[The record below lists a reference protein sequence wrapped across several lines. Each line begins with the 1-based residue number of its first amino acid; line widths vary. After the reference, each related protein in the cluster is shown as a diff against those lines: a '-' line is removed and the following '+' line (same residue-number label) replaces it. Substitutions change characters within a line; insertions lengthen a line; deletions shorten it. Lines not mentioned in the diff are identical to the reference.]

1 MSTTEAAG
9 RAGRSG
15 PDPAPPSGKSGT
27 PGTPGT
33 PGTGVTGGED
43 GGRRRP
49 GLVSTNAGRTL
60 GLLVSLAVLGA
71 CLVLSL
77 AFGAKSIPVADVWQA
92 LTADDGSEDAFI
104 VRDLRVPR
112 AFLGLIVG
120 AALGVSGALI
130 QALTRNPLA
139 DPGILG
145 VNAGAGFAVT
155 IGVAFLGLTSIGQYL
170 GMSFAGA
177 VVTTT
182 LVYVLGSAGRGGA
195 TPVQLTLVGVA
206 LSAVLAGISA
216 AVALLRP
223 EVLDAMRGWAAGS
236 LAARDW
242 DVFRA
247 VLPFIAAGLVLALL
261 SARSLNA
268 IALGD
273 DLARSLGAGIGRTRI
288 MVVVAVTL
296 LAGAATAAAGPIGFV
311 GLMVPH
317 VVRWFVGPDQ
327 RWIIPYTIVCAPILL
342 IVSDTVGRVVL
353 TPQELQ
359 VGIVTAFIGA
369 PVLILL
375 VRRKKASGL

>member
-1 MSTTEAAG
+1 MSTTVAAAAAG
-9 RAGRSG
+9 RPGR
-15 PDPAPPSGKSGT
+15 DKAPPSGPPGSG
-27 PGTPGT
+27 
-33 PGTGVTGGED
+33 GGD
-43 GGRRRP
+43 RGRHRP
-49 GLVSTNAGRTL
+49 GLVSTHASRAL
-60 GLLVSLAVLGA
+60 GLLVCLLVLGA

-77 AFGAKSIPVADVWQA
+77 AFGAKPIPVTDVWHA
-92 LTADDGSEDAFI
+92 LTAYDGSEDAFI

-112 AFLGLIVG
+112 AFLALVVG

-145 VNAGAGFAVT
+145 VNAGAGFAVI
-155 IGVAFLGLTSIGQYL
+155 IGVAFLGLSSTGQYL
-170 GMSFAGA
+170 AMSFAGA

-182 LVYVLGSAGRGGA
+182 LVYVLGSAGRAGA

-216 AVALLRP
+216 AVTLLNP
-223 EVLDAMRGWAAGS
+223 EVYDAMRGWAAGS

-242 DVFRA
+242 DVLRT

-261 SARSLNA
+261 AARPLNA

-273 DLARSLGAGIGRTRI
+273 DLARSLGAAVVRTRVT
-288 MVVVAVTL
+288 VVVAVTL

-317 VVRWFVGPDQ
+317 VARWFVGPDQ

-342 IVSDTVGRVVL
+342 IVSDTVGRIVL

-375 VRRKKASGL
+375 VRRRKVSGL

>member
-1 MSTTEAAG
+1 MSTTVAAAPAG
-9 RAGRSG
+9 RPGRHQ
-15 PDPAPPSGKSGT
+15 APPAGPSDQGDGNSG
-27 PGTPGT
+27 
-33 PGTGVTGGED
+33 
-43 GGRRRP
+43 RHRP
-49 GLVSTNAGRTL
+49 GLVSTHAGRAI
-60 GLLVSLAVLGA
+60 GLVVCLVVLAVS
-71 CLVLSL
+71 LVLSL
-77 AFGAKSIPVADVWQA
+77 AFGAKSIPFGDVWNA
-92 LTADDGSEDAFI
+92 LTAYDGSEDAFI

-112 AFLGLIVG
+112 AFLGLLVG

-145 VNAGAGFAVT
+145 VNAGAAFAVT
-155 IGVAFLGLTSIGQYL
+155 LGIAFLGLSSIGQYL
-170 GMSFAGA
+170 GMSFVGA

-182 LVYVLGSAGRGGA
+182 LVYVLGSAGRAGA

-206 LSAVLAGISA
+206 LSAVLAGVASA
-216 AVALLRP
+216 IALLKP
-223 EVLDAMRGWAAGS
+223 EVFDAMRGWAAGS

-242 DVFRA
+242 HVFWT
-247 VLPFIAAGLVLALL
+247 VFPFIVTGLLLALV

-273 DLARSLGAGIGRTRI
+273 DLARSLGAGVGRTRVT
-288 MVVVAVTL
+288 VVIAVTL
-296 LAGAATAAAGPIGFV
+296 LAGAATGAAGPIGFV

-327 RWIIPYTIVCAPILL
+327 RWIMPYTIVCAPILL
-342 IVSDTVGRVVL
+342 IVSDTVGRIVL

>member
-1 MSTTEAAG
+1 MSTTVAAAAG
-9 RAGRSG
+9 RPG
-15 PDPAPPSGKSGT
+15 PDKAPPSG
-27 PGTPGT
+27 P
-33 PGTGVTGGED
+33 TGRGGGD
-43 GGRRRP
+43 RGRHRP
-49 GLVSTNAGRTL
+49 GLVSTHAGRAL
-60 GLLVSLAVLGA
+60 GLLVCLLVLGG

-77 AFGAKSIPVADVWQA
+77 AFGAKSIPVTDVWHA
-92 LTADDGSEDAFI
+92 LTTYDGSEDAFI

-112 AFLGLIVG
+112 AFLALAVG

-145 VNAGAGFAVT
+145 VNAGAGFAVI
-155 IGVAFLGLTSIGQYL
+155 IGVAFLGLSSTGQYL
-170 GMSFAGA
+170 AMSFAGA

-182 LVYVLGSAGRGGA
+182 LVYVLGSAGRAGA

-216 AVALLRP
+216 AVTLLNP
-223 EVLDAMRGWAAGS
+223 EVYDAMRGWAAGS
-236 LAARDW
+236 LAARGW
-242 DVFRA
+242 DVFHT

-261 SARSLNA
+261 AARPLNA

-273 DLARSLGAGIGRTRI
+273 DLARSLGAGIVRTRVT
-288 MVVVAVTL
+288 VVVAVTL

-317 VVRWFVGPDQ
+317 VARWFVGPDQ
-327 RWIIPYTIVCAPILL
+327 RWIIPYTIVCAPVLL
-342 IVSDTVGRVVL
+342 IVSDTVGRIVL

-375 VRRKKASGL
+375 VRRRKVSGL

>member
-1 MSTTEAAG
+1 MSTTVAAAPAG
-9 RAGRSG
+9 RPGRHQ
-15 PDPAPPSGKSGT
+15 APP
-27 PGTPGT
+27 
-33 PGTGVTGGED
+33 TGPSDQGGGARRE
-43 GGRRRP
+43 RRP

-60 GLLVSLAVLGA
+60 GLLACLAVLAA

-77 AFGAKSIPVADVWQA
+77 AFGAKSIPFTDVWNA
-92 LTADDGSEDAFI
+92 LTAHDGSEDAFI

-155 IGVAFLGLTSIGQYL
+155 IGIAFLGLSSIGEYL

-182 LVYVLGSAGRGGA
+182 VVYILGSAGRAGA

-206 LSAVLAGISA
+206 LSAVLAGVA
-216 AVALLRP
+216 AAITLLKP

-242 DVFRA
+242 SVFWTIF
-247 VLPFIAAGLVLALL
+247 PFVVAGLLLALA

-273 DLARSLGAGIGRTRI
+273 DLARSLGAGIGRTRVTVI
-288 MVVVAVTL
+288 VAVTL
-296 LAGAATAAAGPIGFV
+296 LAGAATAAAGPIGFI

-317 VVRWFVGPDQ
+317 VARWFVGPDQ

-342 IVSDTVGRVVL
+342 IVSDTVGRIVL

>member
-1 MSTTEAAG
+1 MSTTVAAATG
-9 RAGRSG
+9 RPGR
-15 PDPAPPSGKSGT
+15 DKAPPSGPSGH
-27 PGTPGT
+27 
-33 PGTGVTGGED
+33 GGGD
-43 GGRRRP
+43 RGRHRP
-49 GLVSTNAGRTL
+49 GLVSSHTGRAL
-60 GLLVSLAVLGA
+60 GLLVCLLVLGG

-77 AFGAKSIPVADVWQA
+77 AFGAKSIPVTDVWHA
-92 LTADDGSEDAFI
+92 LTAYDGSEDAFI

-112 AFLGLIVG
+112 AFLALAVG

-145 VNAGAGFAVT
+145 VNAGAGFAV
-155 IGVAFLGLTSIGQYL
+155 ILGVAFLGLSSTGQYL
-170 GMSFAGA
+170 AMSFAGA

-182 LVYVLGSAGRGGA
+182 LVYVLGSAGRAGA

-216 AVALLRP
+216 AVTLLNP
-223 EVLDAMRGWAAGS
+223 EVYDAMRGWAAGS
-236 LAARDW
+236 LAARGW
-242 DVFRA
+242 DVLWT

-261 SARSLNA
+261 AARPLNA
-268 IALGD
+268 VALGD
-273 DLARSLGAGIGRTRI
+273 DLARSLGAGIVRTRVT
-288 MVVVAVTL
+288 VVAAVTL

-317 VVRWFVGPDQ
+317 VARWFVGPDQ

-342 IVSDTVGRVVL
+342 IVSDTVGRIVL

-375 VRRKKASGL
+375 VRRRKVSGL